1 MSVPVVSS
9 IILDPYSIEKSPE
22 VTSLA
27 MVIFAA
33 DIRATLQ
40 IGYWTDSACGSR
52 APQVTVSVR
61 IIASGQY

>member
-1 MSVPVVSS
+1 
-9 IILDPYSIEKSPE
+9 
-22 VTSLA
+22 
-27 MVIFAA
+27 MVIFATPGCPTS
-33 DIRATLQ
+33 DIVIELQ